1 MQNAITQIGSF
12 SFYSN
17 KPVGQGATGLVYLGN
32 KSFYVRISQFRQA
45 TSSSQSHQAAG
56 YEHSSQEALT

>member
-17 KPVGQGATGLVYLGN
+17 KPVGQGATGLVYFGN
-32 KSFYVRISQFRQA
+32 KIFLRKDSAIP
-45 TSSSQSHQAAG
+45 TSNQ
-56 YEHSSQEALT
+56 